1 MSASQIALG
10 VVIGGIVSSSFGSS
24 LKNVDSSLTKYQDKI
39 KSLNKDKLILKAQND
54 PKNAAAISSINQQL
68 LALRKSAK
76 IRIALE
82 SKKEDLIAQ
91 KNSLLAVL
99 GTAYVLS
106 TPIKAQLEIEQSQ
119 GEIASLGI
127 DEKGIAVITKSAK
140 EFSNTF
146 AGTTTSDFI
155 KASYDIKSGI
165 ASLADEGVA
174 QFTKLSAMT
183 ATATKATTG
192 EMTKLFALGYGI
204 YKEQF
209 SNDFEF
215 GEKFSAAISK
225 SVQAFR
231 TDGAD
236 LSAGLST
243 LGAVATKL
251 GVSLEEQLS
260 IIGNAKGAFNSA
272 SEAATSYRAFLG
284 SVGKAQEKLGI
295 TMTDAT
301 GKMLP
306 MNQILKNLKDNMG
319 DLTEVSNMDTL
330 KNAFGSDEAVKIIT
344 ALIDKNEDLVTSQK
358 EINEAMNQGS
368 SVTEKM
374 AQAMQKGKGFELLGQ
389 QINNLGATIGKI
401 FMPAATLLASTIGGI
416 VGVLGSAIETFPV
429 VSSVVGGLS
438 LGMFALVAVT
448 KLATVTKTLFSM
460 AFLTTKGVLMGYPI
474 ILSVL
479 KVSYLALGSALKL
492 AGTSALWL
500 GRALMAN
507 PIGLAIGAIVMG
519 ATLIYTYW
527 EPIKGF
533 FSNLWIGI
541 KGFFND
547 GLNVIRN
554 IFSFSPLGLV
564 FNSFEP
570 IKGFFSGFWDGIK
583 GLFDDGLNVIKNI
596 FSFSPLEIIKNAWS
610 GVFDWFSAKF
620 DFVLNG
626 IEKLKNMGAN
636 VKDFFTFG
644 SDKKSEDKTEVKKEV
659 KNTEILK
666 NAGDGVKTVALGTG
680 YTQALENSVNNS
692 NYKTSNTN
700 YTNNTS
706 NNKKSESS
714 TVVVNINN
722 PTVQTKEQVKALEQ
736 DIKKAVDVALKEKE
750 RSNMNRTFKDVA

>member
-165 ASLADEGVA
+165 ASLTDEGVA

-416 VGVLGSAIETFPV
+416 VGVLGSTIETFPV
-429 VSSVVGGLS
+429 VSSVVGGLA

-547 GLNVIRN
+547 GLNVIKN

-666 NAGDGVKTVALGTG
+666 NAGDGKTVALGTG

>member
-165 ASLADEGVA
+165 ASLTDEGVA

-547 GLNVIRN
+547 GLNVIKN

-722 PTVQTKEQVKALEQ
+722 PTVQTKEQVRALEQ

>member
-165 ASLADEGVA
+165 ASLTDEGVA

-429 VSSVVGGLS
+429 VSSVVGGLA

-547 GLNVIRN
+547 GLNVIKN

-620 DFVLNG
+620 DFILNG

-666 NAGDGVKTVALGTG
+666 NAGDSIKTVALGTG

>member
-165 ASLADEGVA
+165 ASLTDEGVA

-429 VSSVVGGLS
+429 VSSVVGGLA

-547 GLNVIRN
+547 GLNVIKN